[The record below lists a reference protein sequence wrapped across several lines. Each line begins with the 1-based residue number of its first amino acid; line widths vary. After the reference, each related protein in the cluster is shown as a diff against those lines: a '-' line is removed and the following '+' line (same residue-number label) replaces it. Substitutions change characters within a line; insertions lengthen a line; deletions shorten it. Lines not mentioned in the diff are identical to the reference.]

1 MVIKVGSIVSHS
13 GALGWGAGK
22 VMEVTATSAMI
33 EFSDGKNRKIA
44 ASYFFTLEPAAAD
57 SYVPHPDL
65 PVETKAARA
74 PRAPKKKKET
84 APKGL

>member
-1 MVIKVGSIVSHS
+1 MNIKVGNIVSHS

-44 ASYFFTLEPAAAD
+44 ASYFFNLEPAAPD
-57 SYVPHPDL
+57 SYVPHAEV
-65 PVETKAARA
+65 PVVTKTVRA
-74 PRAPKKKKET
+74 PRAVKKKKS
-84 APKGL
+84 